1 MTDSQRAMI
10 KVILLGGLVAGTV
23 DIFAAALIN
32 LLSPLLIMRFIAAG
46 LLGPGVIKGGLDI
59 SFIGLL
65 LQWLMGIIIAA
76 IYVLASRR
84 LAWMRRDW
92 RATGIAYGIP
102 VYFVMTYVV
111 VPLSAL
117 HHVTPFNL
125 KGFLLNMAAMMLFG
139 LIIAYATSRFVATP
153 ARTVK
158 AGSSA

>member
-1 MTDSQRAMI
+1 MTDDQRAMM
-10 KVILLGGLVAGTV
+10 KAILWGGLVGGTI
-23 DIFAAALIN
+23 DIFSASLIS

-46 LLGPGVIKGGLDI
+46 LLGPQVIKGGLDI
-59 SFIGLL
+59 SLMGLV
-65 LQWLMGIIIAA
+65 LQWLMGLIIAA

-92 RATGIAYGIP
+92 RVTGVAYGVP

-117 HHVTPFNL
+117 HHWTPFNL

-139 LIIAYATSRFVATP
+139 LIIAYATQRFVPSRPSAT
-153 ARTVK
+153 A
-158 AGSSA
+158 

>member
-1 MTDSQRAMI
+1 MTQNQRAMMKAI
-10 KVILLGGLVAGTV
+10 LWGGLLGGTI
-23 DIFAAALIN
+23 DIFSASLIS
-32 LLSPLLIMRFIAAG
+32 LLSPLLIMRFIAGG
-46 LLGPGVIKGGLDI
+46 LLGPDVIKGGLDI

-84 LAWMRRDW
+84 LTWMNRDW
-92 RATGIAYGIP
+92 RVTGVAYGVP

-117 HHVTPFNL
+117 HHWTAFNL

-139 LIIAYATSRFVATP
+139 VIIAYFTSRFVAAP
-153 ARTVK
+153 VRTAK
-158 AGSSA
+158 

>member
-1 MTDSQRAMI
+1 MTESQRAMI
-10 KVILLGGLVAGTV
+10 KAILWGGLVGGTI
-23 DIFAAALIN
+23 DIFSASLIS
-32 LLSPLLIMRFIAAG
+32 LLSPLLIMRFIAGG
-46 LLGPGVIKGGLDI
+46 LLGPEVIKGGLDI

-84 LAWMRRDW
+84 LAWMHRDW
-92 RATGIAYGIP
+92 RVTGVAYGIP

-117 HHVTPFNL
+117 HHWTAFNL

-139 LIIAYATSRFVATP
+139 LIIAYANSRFVSSIQ
-153 ARTVK
+153 TVK
-158 AGSSA
+158 PRTSA